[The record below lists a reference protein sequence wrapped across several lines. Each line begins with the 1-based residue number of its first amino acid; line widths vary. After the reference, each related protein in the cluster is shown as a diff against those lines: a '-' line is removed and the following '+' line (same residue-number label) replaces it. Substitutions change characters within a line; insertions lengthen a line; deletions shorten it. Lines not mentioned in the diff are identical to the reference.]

1 MLAPA
6 RPTPSLVHLLED
18 QAAALLLAARPGATY
33 REVAARLG
41 VEPAQVLAW
50 LREGLRAIGSRS
62 AQEVS
67 AEPLPQLHRELERFE
82 VDALVLPVE
91 A

>member
-1 MLAPA
+1 MLAPP
-6 RPTPSLVHLLED
+6 RPTPSLAHLPEE
-18 QAAALLLAARPGATY
+18 QATALLLAAQPGVTY
-33 REVAARLG
+33 REVAVRLG

-50 LREGLRAIGSRS
+50 LRDGLRRIGSPS
-62 AQEVS
+62 AEEVA
-67 AEPLPQLHRELERFE
+67 AEPLPQPHRELERLE